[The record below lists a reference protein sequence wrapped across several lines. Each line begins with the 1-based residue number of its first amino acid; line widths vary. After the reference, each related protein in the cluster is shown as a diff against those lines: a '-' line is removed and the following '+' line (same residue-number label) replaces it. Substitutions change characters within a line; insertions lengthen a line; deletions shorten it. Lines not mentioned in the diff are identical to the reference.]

1 MFLKDLNF
9 CFCMI
14 IGLLSISC
22 IFCVYIEMWGKDFV
36 VYYRLFVFKCRFVC
50 ECVLMIQKMLFVVR
64 SVDEGLLLF
73 TKYIRRYRYKKGN
86 FIPKEVACDV
96 VCRLL
101 MQIIIL
107 SVKSFEISFICCS
120 MIPIFSNK
128 KSTSGSDVTFMLSST
143 LFNEYNQKVGHQWQ
157 IE

>member
-1 MFLKDLNF
+1 M
-9 CFCMI
+9 
-14 IGLLSISC
+14 
-22 IFCVYIEMWGKDFV
+22 

-50 ECVLMIQKMLFVVR
+50 ECVLMIQKMVFVVR
-64 SVDEGLLLF
+64 SVDEGLLYLQN
-73 TKYIRRYRYKKGN
+73 IRRHRYKKGN

-120 MIPIFSNK
+120 KIPIFSNK
-128 KSTSGSDVTFMLSST
+128 KSTSGSDITFMLSST
-143 LFNEYNQKVGHQWQ
+143 LFNKYYQKVGHQWQ
-157 IE
+157 IQDFFK